1 MGVFRSGHFKRLAFA
16 CLLPVLLSRQVLAAD
31 DRPWIGMDIE
41 DRRIENTVL
50 GVGVAR
56 VEDGSPALHAG
67 IVPGDILV
75 SMEGVALA
83 GSDDLICRVVVL
95 TPGQRIRL
103 AVLRDGDLRSF
114 TVTLAMWPL
123 KIPQPSRSCLALLS

>member
-1 MGVFRSGHFKRLAFA
+1 MRAFRSVRFKRLAFT
-16 CLLPVLLSRQVLAAD
+16 CLLPVLLSRHVQAAD

-41 DRRIENTVL
+41 DCRFENTVL

-56 VEDGSPALHAG
+56 VEDGSPAWDAG

-75 SMEGVALA
+75 SMEGMALA
-83 GSDDLICRVVVL
+83 GSDDLICRAFVL
-95 TPGQRIRL
+95 TPGQRVRL
-103 AVLRDGDLRSF
+103 AVLRGGDLRSF